1 MSIIEEAV
9 RKNAERNRQA
19 IGTEPPRGQARL
31 RRVPAAPV
39 DTSHAERFQ
48 PIALDKAALHDSFV
62 LPQLQDAGA
71 LRAYKILRTRVLR
84 RLEANQWHSFAV
96 TGVTVGE
103 GKTLTAINLAI
114 ALAQDPSTWVAL
126 IDLDLQ
132 RPRVAEYLGMRS
144 VRGEKGLSDYLQGNA
159 SFENIVYAPDI
170 ERLAVIPNFSP
181 MVNSSE
187 LLTST
192 RMAELMN
199 KMDRKLMDECL
210 QAIADGNEKDAE
222 LIRQQ
227 LFTFEDLTRLTEAS
241 LVAVFDQ
248 IAADVVVRALNGVP
262 KPMQEQIL
270 QAVPSRARRA
280 IEADLFDGPPVKPRE
295 AMKAQRA
302 IADIALEMVE
312 RGIIELNRDEAD
324 EDDV

>member
-9 RKNAERNRQA
+9 RKNAERQNRHA
-19 IGTEPPRGQARL
+19 CGTEPPRGQARL

-48 PIALDKAALHDSFV
+48 PIMLDKAALHDSFV

-96 TGVTVGE
+96 TGVTMGE

-132 RPRVAEYLGMRS
+132 RPRIAEYLGMRS

-187 LLTST
+187 TLTSP
-192 RMAELMN
+192 RMAELM
-199 KMDRKLMDECL
+199 
-210 QAIADGNEKDAE
+210 QALEAE
-222 LIRQQ
+222 TPRRVL
-227 LFTFEDLTRLTEAS
+227 
-241 LVAVFDQ
+241 VFDMPPVL
-248 IAADVVVRALNGVP
+248 AADDVLAFAPQIDGLLLVVAEGTTDRSSLRSAKEVLAEMNLLGV
-262 KPMQEQIL
+262 
-270 QAVPSRARRA
+270 V
-280 IEADLFDGPPVKPRE
+280 
-295 AMKAQRA
+295 
-302 IADIALEMVE
+302 
-312 RGIIELNRDEAD
+312 LNRSAERNDSAYYSYAKQ
-324 EDDV
+324 